1 MRVQVLP
8 HLLRISIHVSF
19 DVERKVDMIKKLKQF
34 IDDVQV
40 EMKKVSWPTWE
51 ELKGSTYV
59 VLSLSLVLAIFLFF
73 VDFVLGKVLSF
84 IL

>member
-1 MRVQVLP
+1 
-8 HLLRISIHVSF
+8 
-19 DVERKVDMIKKLKQF
+19 MINKIKQF
-34 IDDVQV
+34 IDEVQI
-40 EMKKVSWPTWE
+40 EMKKVSWPSWD

-73 VDFVLGKVLSF
+73 VDFVLGKLLSF

>member
-1 MRVQVLP
+1 LRVQVLP